1 MAIKN
6 GEFDKLPVYKN
17 EILKK
22 YLNLKRLKTISD
34 IP

>member
-6 GEFDKLPVYKN
+6 EECDKLPVYKN

-22 YLNLKRLKTISD
+22 YLNLTELKTVSD